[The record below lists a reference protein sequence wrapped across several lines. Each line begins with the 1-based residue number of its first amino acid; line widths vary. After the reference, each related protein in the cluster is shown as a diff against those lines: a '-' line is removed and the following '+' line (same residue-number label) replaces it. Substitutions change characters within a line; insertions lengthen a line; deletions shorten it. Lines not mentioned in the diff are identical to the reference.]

1 MMPKHGNQRFTA
13 SLVWPIPAARI
24 EVGAL
29 GEAGPDAAVH
39 NRLLET
45 LGVPDDPRG
54 IVLLCGYVAAALFG
68 VFALLTPPGD
78 PIGWAYLA
86 LAILGYWFIPTRG
99 LTTFLWLLVAVG
111 GAAVAHA
118 GAASGWLEC
127 ALGVALAL
135 VGLSPSRRHNI
146 GAVPTETTLD
156 ERPLPSGASPSLIQG
171 SSDPSPTELA
181 SEALGGTAPR
191 LFIRAIG
198 PLRLVVDGR
207 DVTAGLEG
215 KRVLAFLFKY
225 LLARLVL
232 EEPET
237 KRDDLAEE
245 LSPRVPEPSRLERLR
260 KQIYKLQKTT
270 PPEVGALVRMN
281 QTHVWLDLE
290 SADSDFRQLTELC
303 ERIGQR
309 DQLIDSALANQVRKM
324 LTRTEGDFL
333 AGFEVLEQKVNDGD
347 GTAGQTMNA
356 ARGLIWN
363 RRAELTVALAEYE
376 DAMGRPDTA
385 IAPLAA
391 ALDAL
396 PERQDL
402 ARMLATAYLK
412 TGQTVRAAEVR
423 RQYGLNQE

>member
-78 PIGWAYLA
+78 PIGWAYIA

-135 VGLSPSRRHNI
+135 VGLSPSRRHDTD
-146 GAVPTETTLD
+146 AVPTEATLD
-156 ERPLPSGASPSLIQG
+156 ERPLQNGGSPSLVQG
-171 SSDPSPTELA
+171 SLDPSPTEAA
-181 SEALGGTAPR
+181 SEALGGTSPR

-347 GTAGQTMNA
+347 GTAGQTMHA

>member
-1 MMPKHGNQRFTA
+1 MMPEHGNQRFTA

-54 IVLLCGYVAAALFG
+54 IVLLCGYVAAAPFG

-78 PIGWAYLA
+78 PIGWAYIA
-86 LAILGYWFIPTRG
+86 LAILGYWFIPARG

-118 GAASGWLEC
+118 GAASGWLES

-135 VGLSPSRRHNI
+135 VGLSPSRRHNR
-146 GAVPTETTLD
+146 GVVPTETTLD
-156 ERPLPSGASPSLIQG
+156 ERPLPNGESASLVQG
-171 SSDPSPTELA
+171 SSDPSPTEPA
-181 SEALGGTAPR
+181 SEALGGTSAR

-303 ERIGQR
+303 ERIG
-309 DQLIDSALANQVRKM
+309 
-324 LTRTEGDFL
+324 
-333 AGFEVLEQKVNDGD
+333 
-347 GTAGQTMNA
+347 
-356 ARGLIWN
+356 
-363 RRAELTVALAEYE
+363 
-376 DAMGRPDTA
+376 
-385 IAPLAA
+385 
-391 ALDAL
+391 
-396 PERQDL
+396 
-402 ARMLATAYLK
+402 
-412 TGQTVRAAEVR
+412 
-423 RQYGLNQE
+423 

>member
-1 MMPKHGNQRFTA
+1 MDQLRLFTPPEPEGRRNQRGAELVEFALVFPVLMLFVIA
-13 SLVWPIPAARI
+13 SLSVLW
-24 EVGAL
+24 L
-29 GEAGPDAAVH
+29 GFMK
-39 NRLLET
+39 
-45 LGVPDDPRG
+45 
-54 IVLLCGYVAAALFG
+54 VAAALFG

-78 PIGWAYLA
+78 PIGWAYIA

-135 VGLSPSRRHNI
+135 VGLSPSRRHNT
-146 GAVPTETTLD
+146 GVVPTETTLV
-156 ERPLPSGASPSLIQG
+156 ERPLPNGESPSLVQG
-171 SSDPSPTELA
+171 SSDPSSTEPA
-181 SEALGGTAPR
+181 SEAPGGTSPR

-309 DQLIDSALANQVRKM
+309 GQLIDSALANQVRKM

-347 GTAGQTMNA
+347 GTAGQTMHA

>member
-1 MMPKHGNQRFTA
+1 MIPNHGNQRFTA
-13 SLVWPIPAARI
+13 TLVWPIPADRI

-29 GEAGPDAAVH
+29 GEAGSDAAVR

-54 IVLLCGYVAAALFG
+54 IVLLCGYVASALFG

-78 PIGWAYLA
+78 PIGWAYIGLA
-86 LAILGYWFIPTRG
+86 VIGYWFIPTRG

-135 VGLSPSRRHNI
+135 VGLSPTRRHNT
-146 GAVPTETTLD
+146 GAVPAETTLV
-156 ERPLPSGASPSLIQG
+156 EPTLPNGESPTLVLG
-171 SSDPSPTELA
+171 SSDPSSTEPA
-181 SEALGGTAPR
+181 SDTLSGGSAR

-198 PLRLVVDGR
+198 PLRLLVDGR

-215 KRVLAFLFKY
+215 KRVLAFLFEY
-225 LLARLVL
+225 LLAQLVL

-237 KRDDLAEE
+237 KRDDIAEE
-245 LSPRVPEPSRLERLR
+245 LSPRVPEASRLKRLR

-270 PPEVGALVRMN
+270 PPEVGTLVRTN
-281 QTHVWLDLE
+281 QTHIWLDLD
-290 SADSDFRQLTELC
+290 STDSDFRQLTELC

-309 DQLIDSALANQVRKM
+309 GPLIDSALANQVRKM
-324 LTRTEGDFL
+324 LARTEGDFL

-347 GTAGQTMNA
+347 GTAGQTVRA
-356 ARGLIWN
+356 ARELIWK
-363 RRAELTVALAEYE
+363 RRAELIVALAEYE
-376 DAMGRPDTA
+376 DAMGRPETA
-385 IAPLAA
+385 IAPLKA

-402 ARMLATAYLK
+402 ARMLAIAYLK

-423 RQYGLNQE
+423 RQYGLKQE

>member
-29 GEAGPDAAVH
+29 GEAGPDAVVH

-135 VGLSPSRRHNI
+135 VGLSPSRRHNT
-146 GAVPTETTLD
+146 GVVPTETTLD
-156 ERPLPSGASPSLIQG
+156 ERPLTNGESPSLVPG
-171 SSDPSPTELA
+171 SSDPSPTEPA
-181 SEALGGTAPR
+181 SEALGGTSPR

-347 GTAGQTMNA
+347 GTAGQTMHA